1 VTTGLNA
8 EQLPPA
14 EEIDT
19 RRMRDVLRR
28 HLAQLFR
35 NFDSRAPK
43 LGDLPLFERA
53 VALVEKLDAFE
64 AEASAPA
71 EATDGEGWDG
81 WPQRMAERFASEPDN
96 FTEFISLILEA
107 DRTACGP
114 LRQQLWLTLAHFD
127 PAGTPKWRAKRQDDD
142 SVIL

>member
-19 RRMRDVLRR
+19 GRMRDVLRR
-28 HLAQLFR
+28 HLGQLFR
-35 NFDSRAPK
+35 SFNSRPPK

-71 EATDGEGWDG
+71 EATDGGGWEGW
-81 WPQRMAERFASEPDN
+81 PRRMAEQFATEPDH
-96 FTEFISLILEA
+96 FTEFLTLLFEA
-107 DRTACGP
+107 DRARTGP
-114 LRQQLWLTLAHFD
+114 LREQARQVLNALD
-127 PAGTPKWRAKRQDDD
+127 PAGVPKWRGPQPDDD
-142 SVIL
+142 EIVL